1 MQARLQRSLEP
12 GLVMPRALEEKIGV
26 LGMKCFGDN
35 IILKSGAVQPM
46 DCLRYSLS
54 APALVLCCRLW

>member
-1 MQARLQRSLEP
+1 
-12 GLVMPRALEEKIGV
+12 VVPRALEEKIGV

-54 APALVLCCRLW
+54 APALVLCCRQW